1 MTLKCKI
8 KKKRRE
14 NRNGDDQNSESC
26 PSYFEYMLQHHLALS
41 FSLHSDPVPKH
52 KTTIV
57 FSRETAAEEE
67 EEEESDFK
75 KVEILDRESA
85 RVLAKTLVG
94 VARVWSANRHLS

>member
-14 NRNGDDQNSESC
+14 NRNGDDQDSDSS
-26 PSYFEYMLQHHLALS
+26 PSYFEYMLQHHLSVS
-41 FSLHSDPVPKH
+41 FSLHSDPVSKH

-57 FSRETAAEEE
+57 FSRETAE

-75 KVEILDRESA
+75 KIEILDRESA